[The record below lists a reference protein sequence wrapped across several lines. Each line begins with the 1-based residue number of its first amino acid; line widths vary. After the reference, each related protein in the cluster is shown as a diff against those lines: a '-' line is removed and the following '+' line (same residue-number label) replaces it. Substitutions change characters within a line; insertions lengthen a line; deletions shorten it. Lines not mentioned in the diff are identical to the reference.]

1 MTRARRASSVRLD
14 GLRKVSV
21 GSMLSDC
28 VRHVLTAARDEANLI
43 CGVGAV
49 AEALESDVDA
59 ALCVLATG
67 DSELSDPA
75 VQIYFKLIEAFCIEY
90 GVHLLK
96 VDSSLLLAKWTR
108 QSSVKSRA
116 RRGCVLITGDKYSK
130 ALAILRSYCMQEGG
144 FVSKSSLRLRERVE
158 AESEIGVGNSCV
170 E

>member
-1 MTRARRASSVRLD
+1 
-14 GLRKVSV
+14 
-21 GSMLSDC
+21 ML
-28 VRHVLTAARDEANLI
+28 VL
-43 CGVGAV
+43 C
-49 AEALESDVDA
+49 SDVDA

-96 VDSSLLLAKWTR
+96 VSCSAHVKSVLLLMVASHAAGRQQFAACKMDEAVEREKSSTTR
-108 QSSVKSRA
+108 LCFDHGTCAGAAPLCTHICLCLCPYMVILQ
-116 RRGCVLITGDKYSK
+116 GDKYSK